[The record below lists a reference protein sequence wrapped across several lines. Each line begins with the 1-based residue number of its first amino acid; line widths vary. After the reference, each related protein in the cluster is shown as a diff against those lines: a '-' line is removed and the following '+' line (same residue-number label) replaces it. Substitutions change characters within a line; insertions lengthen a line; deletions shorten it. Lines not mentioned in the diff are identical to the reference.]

1 MRRTIAITLSV
12 LLWTI
17 SGCAPAETG
26 PRDPEEQFQL
36 GEDHQRGRDIPKDP
50 AAALEWYRKAAD
62 QGHPT
67 AQVRLAMRYAQGR
80 GVKKNPDEARR
91 LFRLAADQGQPRAQF
106 ELGIAYRDGHGVPK
120 DLVQAEAWLM
130 LSEHFGSRVGRFMGT
145 QLRAQLTAEQM
156 EEARGIV
163 HEWRAAYFSSRA
175 RKAEG
180 PRGG

>member
-1 MRRTIAITLSV
+1 MRRAIAIALSV

-26 PRDPEEQFQL
+26 PRDAEEQFQL
-36 GEDHQRGRDIPKDP
+36 GEDHQLGRGVPKDP
-50 AAALEWYRKAAD
+50 AVALEWHRKAAD

-67 AQVRLAMRYAQGR
+67 AQVRLAMRYADGQ
-80 GVKKNPDEARR
+80 GVKKDPAEALR
-91 LFRLAADQGQPRAQF
+91 LFVLAAAQGQPKAQL
-106 ELGIAYRDGHGVPK
+106 ELGLAYRDGRGVPK